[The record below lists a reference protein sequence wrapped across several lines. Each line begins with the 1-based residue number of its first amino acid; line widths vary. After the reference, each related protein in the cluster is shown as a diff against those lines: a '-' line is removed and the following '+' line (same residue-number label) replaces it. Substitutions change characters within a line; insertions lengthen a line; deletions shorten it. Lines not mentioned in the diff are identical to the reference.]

1 MDSYEFEGK
10 TAEEAINNAS
20 RELKISPENLE
31 FEIIEPGSAG
41 IFGLVGTR
49 KTKIRVTIKDS
60 DDDDDNFEDYDDLE
74 SFDSTR
80 EEREETEKVD
90 NDNEDDIADD
100 EENVEEEEGADD
112 EEYTPYLNIAIN
124 ALENILKLIPVEASV
139 KGKCSKGKISLA
151 IEGDTSGLLIGRKGK
166 TLDALQYIINKIA
179 NKDTDKRIKVI
190 IDSENY
196 RERRVDTLTQ
206 MAIKIGDKAKK
217 YKKPFS
223 TSPLNPHDRRI
234 VHMALK
240 NVEKLETRSRGE
252 GLLKRVII
260 IPKR

>member
-10 TAEEAINNAS
+10 TAEDAINRAS
-20 RELKISPENLE
+20 LELNISPEDLE

-49 KTKIRVTIKDS
+49 KTKIRVTIKEA
-60 DDDDDNFEDYDDLE
+60 DDDDDTFKDYEDLE
-74 SFDSTR
+74 HFDNSGD
-80 EEREETEKVD
+80 ETEKIDYEDVIDDIDDTDDID
-90 NDNEDDIADD
+90 NIDNEDNED
-100 EENVEEEEGADD
+100 
-112 EEYTPYLNIAIN
+112 YTPYLNIARD
-124 ALENILKLIPVEASV
+124 ALDNILKLIPVEANV
-139 KGKCSKGKISLA
+139 KGSASNGKVSLT
-151 IEGDTSGLLIGRKGK
+151 IEGETSGLLIGRKGK
-166 TLDALQYIINKIA
+166 TLDALQYIINKIT

-196 RERRVDTLTQ
+196 RERRVDSLTQ
-206 MAIKIGDKAKK
+206 MALKIGDKAKK

-234 VHMALK
+234 VHLALK

>member
-1 MDSYEFEGK
+1 MNSYEFEGK

-20 RELKISPENLE
+20 RELDIPAENLE

-49 KTKIRVTIKDS
+49 KTKIRVTVKETEN
-60 DDDDDNFEDYDDLE
+60 DDDFDDFDDYGDLDNLDAVIEGKENKENIEIPEDDNEYLTVAKDAL
-74 SFDSTR
+74 DS
-80 EEREETEKVD
+80 
-90 NDNEDDIADD
+90 
-100 EENVEEEEGADD
+100 
-112 EEYTPYLNIAIN
+112 
-124 ALENILKLIPVEASV
+124 ILRLIPVETTVTGSY
-139 KGKCSKGKISLA
+139 SIGKISLI

-166 TLDALQYIINKIA
+166 TLDALQYIVNKIT
-179 NKDTDKRIKVI
+179 NKSADRKIKVI

-196 RERRVDTLTQ
+196 RQRRVDSLTQ
-206 MAIKIGDKAKK
+206 MALKIGNKAKK
-217 YKKPFS
+217 FKKPFS

-234 VHMALK
+234 VHLALK

-252 GLLKRVII
+252 GLHKRVVV

>member
-20 RELKISPENLE
+20 RELNIPAENLE
-31 FEIIEPGSAG
+31 FDIIEPGSAG

-49 KTKIRVTIKDS
+49 KTKIRVTIIK
-60 DDDDDNFEDYDDLE
+60 DDDDDFDEDFENLDQLDTAIETPKSFDFEANVKEDIKKPDLE
-74 SFDSTR
+74 P
-80 EEREETEKVD
+80 EES
-90 NDNEDDIADD
+90 I
-100 EENVEEEEGADD
+100 VEESS
-112 EEYTPYLNIAIN
+112 EYLDTAKD
-124 ALENILKLIPVEASV
+124 ALENILRLIPVET
-139 KGKCSKGKISLA
+139 KISGSYSSGKVSLI

-166 TLDALQYIINKIA
+166 TLDALQYIINKIT
-179 NKDTDKRIKVI
+179 NKSSDKKIKVI

-196 RERRVDTLTQ
+196 RQRRIDSLTQ
-206 MAIKIGDKAKK
+206 MAMKIGNKAKK
-217 YKKPFS
+217 FKKPFS

-234 VHMALK
+234 VHLALK

-252 GLLKRVII
+252 GLHKRVVV

>member
-41 IFGLVGTR
+41 IFGLVGIR
-49 KTKIRVTIKDS
+49 KTKIRVTIKES
-60 DDDDDNFEDYDDLE
+60 DDDDDDDFEDYEDLDHFDNSDSDEEIEE
-74 SFDSTR
+74 SDEVET
-80 EEREETEKVD
+80 EDNEETEEAD
-90 NDNEDDIADD
+90 EDLA
-100 EENVEEEEGADD
+100 
-112 EEYTPYLNIAIN
+112 PYLKSAID
-124 ALENILKLIPVEASV
+124 ALDNILKLIPVETSV
-139 KGKCSKGKISLA
+139 KGSCSKGKISLV
-151 IEGDTSGLLIGRKGK
+151 IEGDSSGILIGRKGK
-166 TLDALQYIINKIA
+166 TLDALQYIINKII
-179 NKDTDKRIKVI
+179 NKDTDRKIKVI

-196 RERRVDTLTQ
+196 RERRIEALTQ
-206 MAIKIGDKAKK
+206 MALKIGNKAKK

-234 VHMALK
+234 VHLALK

-252 GLLKRVII
+252 GLLKRVVI

>member
-1 MDSYEFEGK
+1 MESYEFEGK
-10 TAEEAINNAS
+10 TAEDAINKAS
-20 RELKISPENLE
+20 LELNIPPEDLE

-49 KTKIRVTIKDS
+49 KTKIRVTIKET
-60 DDDDDNFEDYDDLE
+60 DDDDDAFEGYEDLE
-74 SFDSTR
+74 HFDSQGD
-80 EEREETEKVD
+80 ETEKVD
-90 NDNEDDIADD
+90 YENDDDDEYGEGEDNED
-100 EENVEEEEGADD
+100 
-112 EEYTPYLNIAIN
+112 YTPYLNIARD
-124 ALENILKLIPVEASV
+124 ALDNILKLIPVEASV
-139 KGKCSKGKISLA
+139 KGSASKGKISLI
-151 IEGDTSGLLIGRKGK
+151 IEGDTTGILIGRKGK
-166 TLDALQYIINKIA
+166 TLDALQYIINKIT
-179 NKDTDKRIKVI
+179 NKDTDKKIKVI

-196 RERRVDTLTQ
+196 RQRRVDTLTQ
-206 MAIKIGDKAKK
+206 MALKIGNKAKK

-234 VHMALK
+234 VHLALK